1 MYMYLQFFRS
11 LFTSLYPFL
20 VFILSLRSAEAGE
33 VERNLFSFTFLTCLS
48 ASILN
53 SSLSLAQQDATQIP
67 ATHAHCGL
75 LHCLLDAIY
84 KWVIK
89 VLVIILQLLT

>member
-20 VFILSLRSAEAGE
+20 VFILSLRSAKAGE

-53 SSLSLAQQDATQIP
+53 SSLFLAQQDAAQIP
-67 ATHAHCGL
+67 ATHAHCDI
-75 LHCLLDAIY
+75 LHCRLGATD

>member
-20 VFILSLRSAEAGE
+20 VFILFLRSAEAGE

-48 ASILN
+48 ALVLN
-53 SSLSLAQQDATQIP
+53 PSLFLAQQDAAQIP
-67 ATHAHCGL
+67 ATPTHCDI
-75 LHCLLDAIY
+75 LHCLLGAID
-84 KWVIK
+84 KWVIMS
-89 VLVIILQLLT
+89 

>member
-20 VFILSLRSAEAGE
+20 VFILSLGSAEAGE
-33 VERNLFSFTFLTCLS
+33 VEHNLFSFYISNLS
-48 ASILN
+48 IC
-53 SSLSLAQQDATQIP
+53 SSSQFITVFSQQDAAQIP
-67 ATHAHCGL
+67 ATHAHCDI
-75 LHCLLDAIY
+75 LHCLLGAID

-89 VLVIILQLLT
+89 S

>member
-1 MYMYLQFFRS
+1 M
-11 LFTSLYPFL
+11 
-20 VFILSLRSAEAGE
+20 FILSLRSAKAGE

-48 ASILN
+48 ASVLN
-53 SSLSLAQQDATQIP
+53 SSLFFAQQDAAQIP
-67 ATHAHCGL
+67 ATHAHCDL
-75 LHCLLDAIY
+75 LHCLFDAID